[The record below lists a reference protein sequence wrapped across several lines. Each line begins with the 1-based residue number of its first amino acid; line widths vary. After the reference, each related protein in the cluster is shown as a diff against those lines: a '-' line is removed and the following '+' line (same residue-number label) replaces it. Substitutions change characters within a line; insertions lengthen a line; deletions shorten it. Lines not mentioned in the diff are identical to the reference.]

1 MVSDVTHH
9 VTLRSLELGVC
20 EISTREYDVVV
31 LVVSLRDFIINFF
44 LDHVSCQFD
53 RSRCDHECGV
63 VTQHIVTRVWDF
75 VLVTHDVWYS

>member
-31 LVVSLRDFIINFF
+31 LVVSLRDLIINFF
-44 LDHVSCQFD
+44 LIMCRVSSIDHVVIMS
-53 RSRCDHECGV
+53 V
-63 VTQHIVTRVWDF
+63 VLLHNT
-75 VLVTHDVWYS
+75 S